1 MKKITTLLC
10 VAALCI
16 CTITRGETP
25 VISMTTSMAVG
36 SAFTI
41 QLTTSVPNT
50 VIQIDFGDGSLVDK
64 TISTRFTIISGTL
77 AGSQIVKIYGTGIT
91 EFICEEYQLTT
102 LDVTNCTTLTF
113 LNCQYN
119 QLTNLDVTKNT
130 ALLNLLTK
138 SNQLTAVDVTN
149 NTALNYLDFSS
160 NKLTSLDI
168 SKNTALF
175 QLGVAGNQIAS
186 LDLGN
191 LTSLMNLYCNSN
203 PLTTLDVTKNTSLLR
218 LYCWGDQLTSLDVTK
233 NTSLQELGCGFNK
246 ITALDLSKN
255 AALTFLDCSNSQLTT
270 LDVSK
275 NSALAWLYCD
285 HNQLT
290 ALDVSFNSY
299 LQGLYVNHNQLNSIE
314 VTKNTVL
321 NAIWCQN
328 NQITSLN
335 LKNNTALAYLV
346 CSFNKLTSL
355 DISKNAS
362 LVHLFCDNNQLTS
375 FTTNTALVLLQCQYN
390 QFADLNLS
398 LSTSLLTLYCFNNK
412 LTFLDLSNNT
422 KLTDIQCEEN
432 QLATLNLGQN
442 ALISTLYCNN
452 NKLTFATMPL
462 NSVSYNRKYAPQ
474 ERMPI
479 AATLYTGVEFDL
491 SSQNIGE
498 WTVYTWKTKGG
509 ATLETGTD
517 YTLTNGKTI
526 FLKAQSDSVYCEMTN
541 GLFADFQLAPL
552 RTTYTM
558 VKDIP
563 VMTMVTEKP
572 LGSTI
577 NLYLKASAPNTQVQ
591 IYFGD
596 HNPVIQTVGISGASI
611 SGTIALLQVVKVSG
625 SGITYLLSNGNGLTS
640 LDVTQNTELATL
652 YCDDN
657 QLTMLDVSKN
667 TALKSL
673 SCSSNQLTFT
683 TLPVKQ
689 IFWTTY
695 YYAPQKPISI
705 GKSLATGIDLD
716 LSSQLTVNSNTT
728 VYTWKTKSGATL
740 VQGTD
745 YSLTDGRTIFLKSQ
759 ADSVYCEM
767 TNATF
772 PLFTGDDVLKTTFAK
787 VSINTGID
795 NINSPAVQIYTQN
808 KTLFVV
814 ATNNG
819 QASVYDING
828 RLAMTKEIST
838 GTNTIAIQRS
848 GVYLVRLTGHNT
860 PVIKKVFVGN

>member
-1 MKKITTLLC
+1 MKKTTTLLC

-64 TISTRFTIISGTL
+64 TISTRFTLISGTL

-91 EFICEEYQLTT
+91 EFICAEDQLTT

-113 LNCQYN
+113 LSCQYN

-149 NTALNYLDFSS
+149 NTALNYLEFSS

-175 QLGVAGNQIAS
+175 QLGVEGNQIAS

-255 AALTFLDCSNSQLTT
+255 AALTLLDCSNNQLTT

-290 ALDVSFNSY
+290 ALDVSFNSS
-299 LQGLYVNHNQLNSIE
+299 LQGLYCHHNQLNSIE
-314 VTKNTVL
+314 VTKNTAL
-321 NAIWCQN
+321 KYICCQN

-335 LKNNTALAYLV
+335 LKNNTALAGLL

-362 LVHLFCDNNQLTS
+362 LVDLFCDNNLLSS
-375 FTTNTALVLLQCQYN
+375 FTTNAALVSLQCQYN
-390 QFADLNLS
+390 QLAALNLS

-412 LTFLDLSNNT
+412 LTSLDLSNNT

-432 QLATLNLGQN
+432 QLTTLNLGQN

-462 NSVSYNRKYAPQ
+462 NRVPYCKYAPQ

-491 SSQNIGE
+491 SSQNIEE

-509 ATLETGTD
+509 TTLETGTD
-517 YTLTNGKTI
+517 YTLNNGKTI
-526 FLKAQSDSVYCEMTN
+526 FLKAQADSVYCEMTN
-541 GLFADFQLAPL
+541 GLFGDFQLAPL
-552 RTTYTM
+552 CTTYTM

-563 VMTMVTEKP
+563 VMTLVTEKP
-572 LGSTI
+572 LGSTF

-596 HNPVIQTVGISGASI
+596 RNPVIQTVGISGASI
-611 SGTIALLQVVKVSG
+611 SGAIALLQVVKVSG
-625 SGITYLLSNGNGLTS
+625 SGITYLYCNGNGLTS

-689 IFWTTY
+689 IYWTTY

-716 LSSQLTVNSNTT
+716 LSSQLTVNGNTT

-740 VQGTD
+740 VPGTD
-745 YSLTDGRTIFLKSQ
+745 YTLTNGRTVFLKSQ

-772 PLFTGDDVLKTTFAK
+772 PLFAGDDVLKTTFTK

-795 NINSPAVQIYTQN
+795 NADAPAVQIYTLN
-808 KTLFVV
+808 KTLYIV
-814 ATNNG
+814 APYNG

-828 RLAMTKEIST
+828 RLVMAKEITS
-838 GTNTIAIQRS
+838 GTNSIALPKG
-848 GVYLVRLTGHNT
+848 GVYVVKLSGNST
-860 PVIKKVFVGN
+860 PVVKKVFAGN